1 MLDTLSTV
9 YEAFLDANPHV
20 PKLSADEAL
29 LVLGDYPQE
38 KRWLIAFIALWE
50 ESSRFGPRE

>member
-9 YEAFLDANPHV
+9 YEQFLDANPHV

-29 LVLGDYPQE
+29 LALGDYPQE

-50 ESSRFGPRE
+50 ESSRLDPRE